1 MKLRLLLAVFVVV
14 VLAACGG
21 GADTETAA
29 PAPAET
35 AAPMDD
41 DAALEE
47 RTGYYVTHYNMHH
60 PSMVVELYT
69 DDAVV
74 LEADGSVHEGRDA
87 ILAAMEADVAASPTL
102 TVDTADRIVAGDSA
116 VARGTFSV
124 EMTPEGATEPMTA
137 SGNFMTLHNKVDGEW
152 KIHRLIT
159 SFDAEPAPG
168 TEMAGLPA
176 EAPPELAEESPLA
189 AVRDYYQTHFNMGHG
204 SMVASMF
211 EDDAV
216 VAFANQPWME
226 GRAAVEAH
234 LNAEVEAGATNLM
247 IHPVGAEDL
256 GEGWAIEGGWFEI
269 TSAVGPVR
277 GTYMVFGRQQ
287 ADGEYRIH
295 WSLANGHPATP

>member
-47 RTGYYVTHYNMHH
+47 RTEYFVTHYNLHH
-60 PSMVVELYT
+60 PSMVAELYT

-74 LEADGSVHEGRDA
+74 LEADGSVHDGKAA
-87 ILAAMEADVAASPTL
+87 ILAAMEADVASSPTL
-102 TVDTADRIVAGDSA
+102 TVDSAERVIAGDSA
-116 VARGTFSV
+116 VARGTYSV
-124 EMTPEGATEPMTA
+124 TVTPEGATEPVA
-137 SGNFMTLHNKVDGEW
+137 VSGNFMTLHQRVDGEW

-159 SFDAEPAPG
+159 NFGSEPAPG
-168 TEMAGLPA
+168 TEMTGLPA
-176 EAPPELAEESPLA
+176 EAPPELADSPLA

-211 EDDAV
+211 EEDAV

-234 LNAEVEAGATNLM
+234 LNAEVEAGATGLV

-269 TSAVGPVR
+269 NTAGGMVN
-277 GTYMVFGRQQ
+277 GTYMVLGRQQ
-287 ADGEYRIH
+287 DDGAYRIH

>member
-14 VLAACGG
+14 GLAACGG

-47 RTGYYVTHYNMHH
+47 RTEYYVTHYNMHH

-74 LEADGSVHEGRDA
+74 LEADGSVHDGKAA
-87 ILAAMEADVAASPTL
+87 ILAAMEADVAGSPTL
-102 TVDTADRIVAGDSA
+102 TVDTADRVIVGDAA

-124 EMTPEGATEPMTA
+124 EMTPEGAAEPMTV
-137 SGNFMTLHNKVDGEW
+137 SGNFMTLHQRAAGEW

-159 SFDAEPAPG
+159 NFDSEPAPG
-168 TEMAGLPA
+168 TEMTGLPA
-176 EAPPELAEESPLA
+176 EAPPELADSPLA

-211 EDDAV
+211 EEDAV

-234 LNAEVEAGATNLM
+234 LNAEVEAGATGLV

-269 TSAVGPVR
+269 NTAGGMVN
-277 GTYMVFGRQQ
+277 GTYMVLGRQQ
-287 ADGEYRIH
+287 DDGAYRIH

>member
-14 VLAACGG
+14 GLAACGG

-47 RTGYYVTHYNMHH
+47 RTEYFVTHYNMHH
-60 PSMVVELYT
+60 PSMVAELYA

-74 LEADGSVHEGRDA
+74 LEADGSVHDGKDA
-87 ILAAMEADVAASPTL
+87 ILAAMEADVASSPTL
-102 TVDTADRIVAGDSA
+102 TVDTAERIIAGDSA
-116 VARGTFSV
+116 VARGTYSV
-124 EMTPEGATEPMTA
+124 EVTPEGATESMMV
-137 SGNFMTLHNKVDGEW
+137 SGNFMTLHHKVDGEW

-159 SFDAEPAPG
+159 NFDAEPAPG
-168 TEMAGLPA
+168 TEMTGLPA
-176 EAPPELAEESPLA
+176 EKPAERAESPLA

-204 SMVASMF
+204 SMVATMF
-211 EDDAV
+211 EDDAA
-216 VAFANQPWME
+216 VAFANQPWIE

-234 LNAEVEAGATNLM
+234 LNAEVEAGASGLV
-247 IHPVGAEDL
+247 IHPVGADDL

-269 TSAVGPVR
+269 NSAEGMVR
-277 GTYMVFGRQQ
+277 GTYMVLGRQQ

-295 WSLANGHPATP
+295 WSLSNGHPYMP

>member
-21 GADTETAA
+21 GTDTETPA

-47 RTGYYVTHYNMHH
+47 RTEYYVTHYNMHH

-74 LEADGSVHEGRDA
+74 LEADGSVHDGKDA
-87 ILAAMEADVAASPTL
+87 ILAAMEADVASSPTL
-102 TVDTADRIVAGDSA
+102 TVDTAERIIAGDSA
-116 VARGTFSV
+116 VARGTYSV
-124 EMTPEGATEPMTA
+124 VVTPEGATAPMTVT
-137 SGNFMTLHNKVDGEW
+137 GNFITLSHRVDGEW

-159 SFDAEPAPG
+159 NFGSEPAPG
-168 TEMAGLPA
+168 TEMTGLPA
-176 EAPPELAEESPLA
+176 EAPPELADSPLA
-189 AVRDYYQTHFNMGHG
+189 AVREYYQTHFNMGHG

-211 EDDAV
+211 EEDAA

-234 LNAEVEAGATNLM
+234 LNAEVEAGATGLV
-247 IHPVGAEDL
+247 IHPVGADDL

-269 TSAVGPVR
+269 NTPGGPMR
-277 GTYMVFGRQQ
+277 GTYMVLGRQQ

>member
-21 GADTETAA
+21 GADTETPA

-47 RTGYYVTHYNMHH
+47 RTEYYVTHYNMHH

-74 LEADGSVHEGRDA
+74 LEADGSVHDGKAA
-87 ILAAMEADVAASPTL
+87 ILAAMEADVAGSPTL
-102 TVDTADRIVAGDSA
+102 TVDTADRVIVGDAA

-124 EMTPEGATEPMTA
+124 EMTPEGAAEPMTV
-137 SGNFMTLHNKVDGEW
+137 SGNFMTLHQRAAGEW

-159 SFDAEPAPG
+159 NFDSEPAPG
-168 TEMAGLPA
+168 TEMTGLPA
-176 EAPPELAEESPLA
+176 EAPPELADSPLA

-211 EDDAV
+211 EEDAV

-234 LNAEVEAGATNLM
+234 LNAEVEAGATGLV

-269 TSAVGPVR
+269 NTAGGMVN
-277 GTYMVFGRQQ
+277 GTYMVLGRQQ
-287 ADGEYRIH
+287 DDGAYRIH